1 MKARGLTKGIEKFNN
16 VKISYVFTRR
26 FCFIMTHLA
35 SITLE
40 TAVLK
45 KKTEKITY
53 ENLRKIQDNLL

>member
-1 MKARGLTKGIEKFNN
+1 
-16 VKISYVFTRR
+16 
-26 FCFIMTHLA
+26 MTHLA